1 MALTRLAGAMSLW
14 MWTLPPERHPQLPR
28 AALGAL
34 CALYHANML
43 TAMCTSWAPCT
54 RGTRGEIKEIGV
66 EHITSRATI
75 PRPAL
80 LGLHCYTGL
89 GHWMERPPSGAQAP
103 HVTSLC
109 TCKGAERSPALP
121 STPYTALPV
130 LPALPVQRSQRSQR
144 SLRTCTLVRTHIRAH
159 AHVQALAAVSA
170 PTSPCAH
177 HGTHQAAASQAAPTR
192 ARPKKTI
199 T

>member
-1 MALTRLAGAMSLW
+1 
-14 MWTLPPERHPQLPR
+14 
-28 AALGAL
+28 
-34 CALYHANML
+34 
-43 TAMCTSWAPCT
+43 MCTSWAPCT

-66 EHITSRATI
+66 EDITSRATI

-130 LPALPVQRSQRSQR
+130 LPALPVQCSQRSQR
-144 SLRTCTLVRTHIRAH
+144 SLRTCTLVCTHIRAH

-199 T
+199 TEGVNTCVLNSAPALTYE

>member
-1 MALTRLAGAMSLW
+1 
-14 MWTLPPERHPQLPR
+14 
-28 AALGAL
+28 
-34 CALYHANML
+34 ML

-66 EHITSRATI
+66 EDITSRATI

-130 LPALPVQRSQRSQR
+130 LPALPVQRSQRSSRTYFLHSRPHTHQSACPCPSVSR
-144 SLRTCTLVRTHIRAH
+144 SQRTHQSAHPPWRPPGCCQPGSAH
-159 AHVQALAAVSA
+159 AHVQ
-170 PTSPCAH
+170 
-177 HGTHQAAASQAAPTR
+177 
-192 ARPKKTI
+192 
-199 T
+199 